1 MLRIVFMG
9 TPDFAVPTLAAIAAA
24 GHSIA
29 AVYSQPP
36 RPAGRGLQ
44 QQKSPVHHFADGAGI
59 PVLTPRSLRDE
70 AAQAQFSAHYAHAAV
85 VVAYGLI
92 LPKPVLDAPL
102 HGCFNLHGSALPRW
116 RGAAPIQRAIMAGDR
131 ETAAA
136 IMRMDEGLDTGPVC
150 ASAPITITPDMTAG
164 DLHDLMA
171 ARGAALMVEAL
182 AALERGALTC
192 APQSRVGVTY
202 AGKIDK
208 DEARIDWLRPAAE
221 VHNKVRGLAPWPGAY
236 FEVSQGGRTERIKVL
251 RASLVSGAVPGSG
264 TDRGPPGTLLDGDGT
279 IACADGAIRLVEVQR
294 AGRRPMSAVE
304 LLRGFAL
311 APGTSVC
318 GTSPDR
324 H

>member
-44 QQKSPVHHFADGAGI
+44 QQQSPVHRFADAAGI

-70 AAQAQFSAHYAHAAV
+70 PAQAQFGAHHADAGV

-92 LPKPVLDAPL
+92 LPKPVLDAPR

-150 ASAPITITPDMTAG
+150 ASAPIAIGPDMTTG

-171 ARGAALMVEAL
+171 ARGAQLMVDAL
-182 AALERGALTC
+182 AALERGTLACT
-192 APQSRVGVTY
+192 PQPRDGVTY

-208 DEARIDWLRPAAE
+208 GEAAIDWTRPAAE
-221 VHNKVRGLAPWPGAY
+221 VHNKVRGLAPSPGAY
-236 FEVSQGGRTERIKVL
+236 FEVMLGSRTERIKVL
-251 RASLVSGAVPGSG
+251 RAALVP
-264 TDRGPPGTLLDGDGT
+264 DRGSPGTLLDGDGT

-294 AGRRPMSAVE
+294 AGKRPMSAAE
-304 LLRGFAL
+304 LLRGIAL
-311 APGTSVC
+311 APGTSVR
-318 GTSPDR
+318 GASPGNR
-324 H
+324 TPGH